1 MYGFAF
7 AVNEISLVLFTT
19 LAPSGALAFV
29 LMAIPLF
36 KGGIDDDARGRLS
49 KLLCIPLVVTMV
61 GLVASATHLGNP
73 DNALYVIAGIGRS
86 PLSTEVAKLEYQP
99 IDVVEGVLNEFYELC
114 LTQKVVTE
122 GGVDYAREILE
133 KAFGTEAANNLLQR
147 ITKQLKT
154 KSFDF
159 VRKAD
164 YKNLLAIVQNAH
176 PRTIALILSYAR
188 IDQAAAIL
196 AELPKEKRVEVVERI
211 ARMDRASPDVIKAL
225 EATLEKK
232 FANLVNT
239 DSMEVGG
246 ISYVAEVMNN
256 VDRATEKYIFD
267 ELSARDQ
274 KLADQIKQK
283 MFVFEDIVNL
293 DSMAIQEFTK
303 QVDPK
308 DLAIAIKGSTQEV
321 AECIFSNISTRA
333 RESLQADIEYLH
345 NVRMR
350 DVEAAQQNIVATIR
364 RLEQEQIL
372 TISHGGGGD
381 EVIA

>member
-1 MYGFAF
+1 MTTNPDDKKPKQVLATY
-7 AVNEISLVLFTT
+7 AVV
-19 LAPSGALAFV
+19 ALIVMFLLNIFV
-29 LMAIPLF
+29 LPGIMERSIRETTYSDFL
-36 KGGIDDDARGRLS
+36 KGIDS
-49 KLLCIPLVVTMV
+49 KQIQEVQFDVQDSIIYYTLKQDGKTQVCKT
-61 GLVASATHLGNP
+61 GL
-73 DNALYVIAGIGRS
+73 I
-86 PLSTEVAKLEYQP
+86 
-99 IDVVEGVLNEFYELC
+99 
-114 LTQKVVTE
+114 
-122 GGVDYAREILE
+122 
-133 KAFGTEAANNLLQR
+133 
-147 ITKQLKT
+147 
-154 KSFDF
+154 
-159 VRKAD
+159 
-164 YKNLLAIVQNAH
+164 
-176 PRTIALILSYAR
+176 
-188 IDQAAAIL
+188 
-196 AELPKEKRVEVVERI
+196 
-211 ARMDRASPDVIKAL
+211 
-225 EATLEKK
+225 
-232 FANLVNT
+232 NT

-364 RLEQEQIL
+364 RLEQEQII